1 MQVKCKFGLKLLK
14 LYDIM
19 KKINEVCLMSTD
31 KIDVRGV
38 YFDNVSM
45 GEAVNKCREL
55 FYSDGKPKII
65 HTPNAE
71 IVQLCI
77 EQPEYY
83 ELINGADITIPDGA
97 GVILA
102 AKILKT
108 PLVKGR
114 VPGIELGENLVKL
127 SAELGWKVFLY
138 GGKPGIAEIAAKN
151 MKSKYPELKIAGT
164 CDGFVQNVDEVIG
177 KIHDSGAEFLIVCL
191 GMIRQEK
198 WMRDNIDKLNVKLMG
213 GFGGSIDGY
222 AGIVK
227 RAPKIFLK
235 LNLEWFYRLI
245 REPRRIG
252 RMMKLPKFIFGTMI
266 YKIKNR

>member
-1 MQVKCKFGLKLLK
+1 ME
-14 LYDIM
+14 YD
-19 KKINEVCLMSTD
+19 KIN
-31 KIDVRGV
+31 VRGIDFAAV
-38 YFDNVSM
+38 DMN
-45 GEAVNKCREL
+45 EAVGICRDL
-55 FYSDGKPKII
+55 FNSDGLPKII

-83 ELINGADITIPDGA
+83 NLINRADLIIPDGA

-114 VPGIELGENLVKL
+114 VAGIELGENLIKL

-138 GGKPGIAEIAAKN
+138 GGEPDVADMAAAN
-151 MKSKYPELKIAGT
+151 LTAKYPNLIICGT
-164 CDGFVQNVDEVIG
+164 NDGFEKDNDVVIN
-177 KIHDSGAEFLIVCL
+177 KINDSGAEFLIVCL
-191 GMIRQEK
+191 GVPRQEK
-198 WMRDNIDKLNVKLMG
+198 WMRDNIDKLNVKLMVG
-213 GFGGSIDGY
+213 LGGSIDGY

-227 RAPKIFLK
+227 RAPKLFLK

-245 REPRRIG
+245 KQPSRIG
-252 RMMKLPKFIFGTMI
+252 RMMKLPKFIFGT
-266 YKIKNR
+266 IKNKNR

>member
-1 MQVKCKFGLKLLK
+1 ME
-14 LYDIM
+14 YD
-19 KKINEVCLMSTD
+19 KIN
-31 KIDVRGV
+31 VRGIDFASV
-38 YFDNVSM
+38 DMN
-45 GEAVNKCREL
+45 EAVGICRDL
-55 FYSDGKPKII
+55 FYSGGLPKII

-83 ELINGADITIPDGA
+83 NLINRADLIIPDGA

-114 VPGIELGENLVKL
+114 VAGIELGENLIKL

-138 GGKPGIAEIAAKN
+138 GGEPDVADMAAAN
-151 MKSKYPELKIAGT
+151 LTAKYPNLIICGT
-164 CDGFVQNVDEVIG
+164 NDGFEKDNDVVIN
-177 KIHDSGAEFLIVCL
+177 KINDSGAEFLIVCL
-191 GMIRQEK
+191 GVPRQEK
-198 WMRDNIDKLNVKLMG
+198 WMRDNIDKLNVKLMVG
-213 GFGGSIDGY
+213 LGGSIDGY

-227 RAPKIFLK
+227 RAPKLFLK

-245 REPRRIG
+245 KQPSRIG
-252 RMMKLPKFIFGTMI
+252 RMMKLPKFIFGT
-266 YKIKNR
+266 IKNKNR

>member
-1 MQVKCKFGLKLLK
+1 MSA
-14 LYDIM
+14 D
-19 KKINEVCLMSTD
+19 KIN
-31 KIDVRGV
+31 VRGV
-38 YFDNVSM
+38 YFDNVNM
-45 GEAVNKCREL
+45 DEAVNKCREL

-83 ELINGADITIPDGA
+83 NLINGADIIIPDGA

-114 VPGIELGENLVKL
+114 VPGIELGEKLAEL

-138 GGKPGIAEIAAKN
+138 GGKPGVADIAAEKLIE
-151 MKSKYPELKIAGT
+151 KYPKLNIAGT

-177 KIHDSGAEFLIVCL
+177 KINESGAELLYVCL
-191 GMIRQEK
+191 GVPRQEK

-213 GFGGSIDGY
+213 GFGGSINGY
-222 AGIVK
+222 AGVVK
-227 RAPKIFLK
+227 RAPLIFRK
-235 LNLEWFYRLI
+235 LNLEWFHRLI

-252 RMMKLPKFIFGTMI
+252 RMMKLPKFIFGTKI